1 MLRSVLAI
9 LFVLILA
16 NVPLAQQSAKPEAQP
31 ARANP
36 CDNATTQGDMN
47 QCTADE
53 YRKADAHL
61 NIVYKSLVRLL
72 QKDAD
77 EPQQPSGVS
86 RRRRKYRPCRN

>member
-16 NVPLAQQSAKPEAQP
+16 NVPLAQQKPEVRP

-36 CDNATTQGDMN
+36 CDNATTQADMN
-47 QCTADE
+47 QCTAEE
-53 YRKADAHL
+53 YRKTDAHL
-61 NIVYKSLVRLL
+61 NIVYKNLVRLL

-77 EPQQPSGVS
+77 EPQKPSGVS
-86 RRRRKYRPCRN
+86 RRRRKYRPRRN